1 MKVIHLKNTNTIGF
15 FLLFCLEKKAS
26 YWLVKFK
33 RASFATDLLFRFVC
47 GLFASVSHFVVQ
59 LIKYIL
65 IFFGRE
71 SIEFDF
77 WAIKTNLSWEMEEEN
92 KLHTHTRIPWLFC
105 VYKQIVKKKPHVEKR
120 WNNGNNSCRSDGKEP
135 KEVISIFKWV
145 DNKLNN
151 QMFHLE
157 IFALCLVYLFIYFG
171 NFQIITFS
179 VCLKMSTSARFIRL
193 IDITNFMCIFG
204 TTNHLTIWRNLDK
217 KKIQQSPQTDITV
230 LFYTHI
236 F

>member
-1 MKVIHLKNTNTIGF
+1 MRN
-15 FLLFCLEKKAS
+15 
-26 YWLVKFK
+26 
-33 RASFATDLLFRFVC
+33 
-47 GLFASVSHFVVQ
+47 
-59 LIKYIL
+59 
-65 IFFGRE
+65 GRGKQ
-71 SIEFDF
+71 
-77 WAIKTNLSWEMEEEN
+77 AA
-92 KLHTHTRIPWLFC
+92 HTHTYTVVILC
-105 VYKQIVKKKPHVEKR
+105 VQTDCEKKPHVEKR

-217 KKIQQSPQTDITV
+217 KNTTTSTDRHNRSF
-230 LFYTHI
+230 LYTYI
-236 F
+236 LNTIMKWGWKWSICSRKLP